1 MAQNR
6 WRGCRPGSTTCRL
19 SRIKKLLNFARK
31 VAYNDT
37 LMTHNCHV
45 ARIGGSTMT
54 NILADNVIESAG
66 GRRTARWLQVAAAA
80 GAALLLLVPSSLR
93 AADLGNL
100 IGGVFGGFL
109 GVQQQ
114 QQQQY
119 QQQQQRYQQQLYQQ
133 QYYQQQLYYQE
144 QQRERADAARRRQAE
159 LRRQKDQKAKA
170 SKQQEEASVPD
181 TASATGRAAGPFQVS
196 MIKKEGNLWV
206 PAQINNVVTIDF
218 VIDSG
223 ASDITLPWDTYLT
236 LLRSGTLTKA
246 NYIGEVN
253 FGIANGSEV
262 RGHKFKLA
270 SLQVGNQVLSDVVAS
285 VMPSDAATPL
295 LGLSFLSRF
304 QSWSIDNK
312 SSVLTLV
319 PLNANPAGGT
329 ATQLAAST
337 TAQSLPA
344 FGTIASP
351 ASQSSSPALVATA
364 PPQPGPGTAA
374 PPQISA
380 ASQIGVVTLP
390 PHSEPAATAAAAPP
404 GSTATAGLTSTPAAS
419 SSAMP
424 TPAPGR
430 QLLALDKPRSGLA
443 SSSVFLATTTPTTAP
458 PATTITTA
466 PTTAPAAAMPAP
478 APPGTAAG
486 PAPAAPM
493 TTATVAAPPPTK
505 SETAAKVPVFPTNTA
520 YAEARVDLIA
530 LGYGPAPM
538 PNAGKCDSTSDTTCF
553 PERME
558 CVKADAVMCDFLWRR
573 GEQVIKVRTAAIPPT
588 VSSVECQVN
597 CK

>member
-1 MAQNR
+1 MT
-6 WRGCRPGSTTCRL
+6 STP
-19 SRIKKLLNFARK
+19 A
-31 VAYNDT
+31 
-37 LMTHNCHV
+37 
-45 ARIGGSTMT
+45 GG
-54 NILADNVIESAG
+54 NAAESAG
-66 GRRTARWLQVAAAA
+66 GRPARWPQLAAAVA
-80 GAALLLLVPSSLR
+80 AALLLAAPASSW
-93 AADLGNL
+93 AADLGSL

-109 GVQQQ
+109 GAQQQQQQ

-119 QQQQQRYQQQLYQQ
+119 YQQQQQQRYQQQL
-133 QYYQQQLYYQE
+133 YQQQLYYQE
-144 QQRERADAARRRQAE
+144 QQRERADAARRHQAD
-159 LRRQKDQKAKA
+159 LRRQREQKAKA
-170 SKQQEEASVPD
+170 SKQQEEASLPAA
-181 TASATGRAAGPFQVS
+181 ASAAGPFQVS
-196 MIKKEGNLWV
+196 MKKKDGNLWV

-337 TAQSLPA
+337 TAQPLPA
-344 FGTIASP
+344 FGTIAPP
-351 ASQSSSPALVATA
+351 ASQSPSPAPAATVQ
-364 PPQPGPGTAA
+364 PPAGPGTAA
-374 PPQISA
+374 APQISA
-380 ASQIGVVTLP
+380 VSAQSAPASTAAP
-390 PHSEPAATAAAAPP
+390 APENPAATATTPSVPAVP
-404 GSTATAGLTSTPAAS
+404 PAAI
-419 SSAMP
+419 P

-430 QLLALDKPRSGLA
+430 QLLALDKPRSALA

-458 PATTITTA
+458 SATATA
-466 PTTAPAAAMPAP
+466 PTTAPPTTAAAPAT
-478 APPGTAAG
+478 APPVAPITTAA
-486 PAPAAPM
+486 
-493 TTATVAAPPPTK
+493 VAPPAKT
-505 SETAAKVPVFPTNTA
+505 ETAAKVPVFPANTA
-520 YAEARVDLIA
+520 YADARVDLIA
-530 LGYGPAPM
+530 LGFGPAPM
-538 PNAGKCDSTSDTTCF
+538 PDAGKCDSTSDTTCF
-553 PERME
+553 PERMA
-558 CVKADAVMCDFLWRR
+558 CVKTDAVMCDFLWRR
-573 GEQVIKVRTAAIPPT
+573 GEQVIRVRTAAIPPT